1 MKKNTLFLIFL
12 FLSVTLFGQ
21 GQNYAIHSRGTF
33 YVAVED
39 EAVREEYSS
48 PSIPL
53 DVFYMYDTKAKSKT
67 VRVFSNQD
75 TFQVKVKV
83 NKGVDFLVINKNDT
97 AHHQLLLVNQLP
109 NNITVEEKLEAL
121 SSFWSEVR
129 YNFAFYDKLTFDWD
143 SLYHAYIPL
152 VLRSPNDFAYSEL
165 MSKFCG
171 SLQDAHTNV
180 FTPNYGYPFGDYYGF
195 GAKFFE
201 DTLRL
206 VIVDSILSSI
216 YPIGSKIL
224 KINGENIDDYM
235 EKNIYPY
242 VSSKFKP
249 TQQVLGASKLFAMS
263 GYDNTLEIEYETP
276 EGERR
281 IGTPIRDGEK
291 YRRPSVGRTPEHD
304 HNDIRISWI
313 DSTNI
318 AVLKVNSFYGD
329 DIIRDFDRMK
339 DTLYTADGIIFD
351 IRENGG
357 GSTDVAWHFLNHFIQ
372 DPYYLNFAWQTRVND
387 GVKKATGNF
396 IEKNSD
402 YFKMNAY
409 RMVEADTILIPDSI
423 RRFQCP
429 IVVLTSTYTC
439 SAAEDFL
446 IILYE
451 RPDRPKIIG
460 QPSFGSTGSPLV
472 IWNWPI
478 EGGFARICTRRVL
491 FPYSHKPFTEGI
503 MPDVWVKDTF
513 EDYIQGRDKTLEVA
527 VKEIK
532 QSIGNR

>member
-1 MKKNTLFLIFL
+1 MKHIRIIFFFF
-12 FLSVTLFGQ
+12 FLSAIIVGYGQTYTLRSSGV
-21 GQNYAIHSRGTF
+21 F

-39 EAVREEYSS
+39 EAAIENYSS
-48 PSIPL
+48 LDIPL
-53 DVFYMYDTKAKSKT
+53 DIFYMYDTKVKSKNVT
-67 VRVFSNQD
+67 VYSDLD
-75 TFQVKVKV
+75 TFQVKVKL
-83 NKGVDFLVINKNDT
+83 NKGVDFQVINDKDT
-97 AHHQLLLVNQLP
+97 FLHQLLLVNQLP
-109 NNITVEEKLEAL
+109 NNIPLEEKLEAL

-129 YNFAFYDKLTFDWD
+129 YNFAFYDQLAFDWD
-143 SLYHAYIPL
+143 SLYRAYIPL
-152 VLRSPNDFAYSEL
+152 VLRCPNDFAYSEL

-171 SLQDAHTNV
+171 SLHDAHTNV

-206 VIVDSILSSI
+206 VSVDSILSSI

-235 EKNIYPY
+235 GKNIYPY

-249 TQQVLGASKLFAMS
+249 TQQELGASRLFAMS

-276 EGERR
+276 DGERR

-291 YRRPSVGRTPEHD
+291 FRHPTVGRTLERD

-318 AVLKVNSFYGD
+318 AVLKVNTFYGD

-339 DTLYTADGIIFD
+339 DTLYSADGIIFD

-396 IEKNSD
+396 IEENSD

-409 RMVEADTILIPDSI
+409 RTVEADTIFIPDSI
-423 RRFQCP
+423 HRFQCP
-429 IVVLTSTYTC
+429 IVVLTSTFTF

-503 MPDVWVKDTF
+503 MPDILVKDTF
-513 EDYIQGRDKTLEVA
+513 EDYLQGRDKTLEVA
-527 VKEIK
+527 VEEIK
-532 QSIGNR
+532 QEISNR